1 MFSDNIKNTMSKIKQ
16 VFEYA
21 IDRLLP
27 VGKLVRE
34 LPYVMVFKT
43 THWCWYNCAHCCEAA
58 GKDRPAEF
66 IPTDVIKYYTDAANS
81 DPKFGKEIVL
91 TGGEIMASYKFDMPY
106 YVPDLI
112 NYISE
117 RGIGLDIKTNGAWI
131 RNKDL
136 RTKIVP
142 DLIDINE
149 HRSGQRRFPYQL
161 SLSLDKYHPNA
172 LDNTYEIIC
181 ELARRNKNKPMILLH
196 ISGFTGQDKIYKELL
211 AKLSGNHNIKI
222 EEAFIAAKSGNAIP
236 LHIINRC
243 VALRPSFGAVLFAG
257 GRAQNLPEAT
267 PAANPTFEILNQDA
281 EVLMAFDAAG
291 NVTLGENS
299 GRKIT
304 VPWRDKDGNPRVLPA
319 IRRDLVKRARY
330 EQLRKRIID
339 FKHIFIK

>member
-1 MFSDNIKNTMSKIKQ
+1 MSKIKQ

-21 IDRLLP
+21 IDRILP
-27 VGKLVRE
+27 MGMIVRD

-43 THWCWYNCAHCCEAA
+43 THWCWYNCPHCCESA
-58 GKDRPAEF
+58 GKNRPAEF
-66 IPTDVIKYYTDAANS
+66 IPADVIKYYTDAAKS
-81 DPKFGKEIVL
+81 DPKFTKEMVL
-91 TGGEIMASYKFDMPY
+91 TGGEIMASYKFDMKN
-106 YVPDLI
+106 YVPELA
-112 NYISE
+112 NYITE
-117 RGIGLDIKTNGAWI
+117 RGISLDIKTNGAWI

-142 DLIDINE
+142 DLININE
-149 HRSGQRRFPYQL
+149 RNSGQRRLPYQL

-172 LDNTYEIIC
+172 LENTYEIIC
-181 ELARRNKNKPMILLH
+181 ELAQRNKNKPMILLH

-211 AKLSGNHNIKI
+211 AKLSGNRNIKI
-222 EEAFIAAKSGNAIP
+222 EEAYIAAKSGNAIP

-304 VPWRDKDGNPRVLPA
+304 APWRDKDGNPRHLPA
-319 IRRDLVKRARY
+319 IRRDLVQRARY
-330 EQLRKRIID
+330 EQLRHNMINLK
-339 FKHIFIK
+339 KIFVK

>member
-1 MFSDNIKNTMSKIKQ
+1 MSKIKQ

-27 VGKLVRE
+27 VGVVVRN
-34 LPYVMVFKT
+34 LPYVMIFKT
-43 THWCWYNCAHCCEAA
+43 THWCWYNCPHCCESA
-58 GKDRPAEF
+58 GKNRPAEF
-66 IPTDVIKYYTDAANS
+66 IPVDVIKYYTDAATS
-81 DPKFGKEIVL
+81 DPKFTKEMVL
-91 TGGEIMASYKFDMPY
+91 TGGEIMASYKFDMKN
-106 YVPDLI
+106 YVPELA
-112 NYISE
+112 NYITE
-117 RGIGLDIKTNGAWI
+117 RGIRLDIKTNGAWI

-142 DLIDINE
+142 DLININE
-149 HRSGQRRFPYQL
+149 RNSGQRRLPYQL

-172 LDNTYEIIC
+172 LENTYEIIC
-181 ELARRNKNKPMILLH
+181 ELARRNKNKPTILVH

-211 AKLSGNHNIKI
+211 AKLSENRNIKI
-222 EEAFIAAKSGNAIP
+222 EDAYITAKSGNAIP
-236 LHIINRC
+236 LHVINRC

-304 VPWRDKDGNPRVLPA
+304 VPWRDKDGNPRDLPA
-319 IRRDLVKRARY
+319 IRRDLVQRARY
-330 EQLRKRIID
+330 EQLRHNMINLK
-339 FKHIFIK
+339 KIFVK

>member
-1 MFSDNIKNTMSKIKQ
+1 MSKINQ

-27 VGKLVRE
+27 VGVVVRN
-34 LPYVMVFKT
+34 LPYVMIFKT
-43 THWCWYNCAHCCEAA
+43 THWCWYNCPHCCESA
-58 GKDRPAEF
+58 GKNRPAEF
-66 IPTDVIKYYTDAANS
+66 IPADVIKYYTDAATS
-81 DPKFGKEIVL
+81 DPKFTKEMVL
-91 TGGEIMASYKFDMPY
+91 TGGEIMASYKFDMKN
-106 YVPDLI
+106 YVPELA
-112 NYISE
+112 NYITE
-117 RGIGLDIKTNGAWI
+117 RGIRLDIKTNGAWI

-142 DLIDINE
+142 DLININE
-149 HRSGQRRFPYQL
+149 RNSGQRRLPYQL

-172 LDNTYEIIC
+172 LENTYEIIC
-181 ELARRNKNKPMILLH
+181 ELARRNKNKPTILVH
-196 ISGFTGQDKIYKELL
+196 ISGFRGQDKIYKELL
-211 AKLSGNHNIKI
+211 AKLFGNRNIKI
-222 EEAFIAAKSGNAIP
+222 EEAYITAKSGNAIP
-236 LHIINRC
+236 LHVINRC

-304 VPWRDKDGNPRVLPA
+304 VPWRDKDGNPRDLPA

-330 EQLRKRIID
+330 EQLRHNMINLK
-339 FKHIFIK
+339 KIFVK

>member
-1 MFSDNIKNTMSKIKQ
+1 MGMI
-16 VFEYA
+16 
-21 IDRLLP
+21 
-27 VGKLVRE
+27 VRD

-43 THWCWYNCAHCCEAA
+43 THWCWYNCPHCCESA
-58 GKDRPAEF
+58 GKNRPAEF
-66 IPTDVIKYYTDAANS
+66 IPADVIKYYTDAAKS
-81 DPKFGKEIVL
+81 DDQFAKEIVL

-106 YVPDLI
+106 YVPELT
-112 NYISE
+112 NYIVD

-136 RTKIVP
+136 RTKIIP
-142 DLIDINE
+142 DLININE
-149 HRSGQRRFPYQL
+149 RNSGQCRLPYQL

-172 LDNTYEIIC
+172 LENTYEIIC
-181 ELARRNKNKPMILLH
+181 ELAQHNKNKPMILVH

-211 AKLSGNHNIKI
+211 AKLSGNRNIKI
-222 EEAFIAAKSGNAIP
+222 EEAYIAAKSGNAIP

-304 VPWRDKDGNPRVLPA
+304 APWRDKDGNPRDLPA
-319 IRRDLVKRARY
+319 IRRDLVQRARY
-330 EQLRKRIID
+330 EQLRHNMINLK
-339 FKHIFIK
+339 KIFVK

>member
-1 MFSDNIKNTMSKIKQ
+1 MSKIKQ

-21 IDRLLP
+21 IDRILP
-27 VGKLVRE
+27 MGMIVRD

-43 THWCWYNCAHCCEAA
+43 THWCWYNCPHCCESA
-58 GKDRPAEF
+58 GKNRPAEF
-66 IPTDVIKYYTDAANS
+66 IPADVIKYYTDAAKS
-81 DPKFGKEIVL
+81 DDQFAKEIVL

-106 YVPDLI
+106 YVPELT
-112 NYISE
+112 NYIVD

-136 RTKIVP
+136 RTKIIP
-142 DLIDINE
+142 DLININE
-149 HRSGQRRFPYQL
+149 RNSGQRRLPYQL

-172 LDNTYEIIC
+172 LENTYEIIC
-181 ELARRNKNKPMILLH
+181 ELAQHNKNKPMILLH

-211 AKLSGNHNIKI
+211 AKLSENRNIKI
-222 EEAFIAAKSGNAIP
+222 EEAYIAAKSGNAIP

-304 VPWRDKDGNPRVLPA
+304 VPWRDKDGNPRDLPA
-319 IRRDLVKRARY
+319 IRRDLVQRARY
-330 EQLRKRIID
+330 EQLRHNMINLK
-339 FKHIFIK
+339 KIFVK

>member
-1 MFSDNIKNTMSKIKQ
+1 MSKIKQ

-27 VGKLVRE
+27 VGVVVRN
-34 LPYVMVFKT
+34 LPYVMIFKT
-43 THWCWYNCAHCCEAA
+43 THWCWYNCPHCCESA
-58 GKDRPAEF
+58 GKNRPAEF
-66 IPTDVIKYYTDAANS
+66 IPADVIKYYTDAATS
-81 DPKFGKEIVL
+81 DPKFTKEKVL
-91 TGGEIMASYKFDMPY
+91 TGGEIMASYKFDMKN
-106 YVPDLI
+106 YVPELA
-112 NYISE
+112 NYITE
-117 RGIGLDIKTNGAWI
+117 RGIRLDIKTNGAWI

-142 DLIDINE
+142 DLININE
-149 HRSGQRRFPYQL
+149 RNSGQRRLPYQL

-172 LDNTYEIIC
+172 LENTYEIIC
-181 ELARRNKNKPMILLH
+181 ELARRNKNKPTILVH
-196 ISGFTGQDKIYKELL
+196 ISGFMGQDKIYKELL
-211 AKLSGNHNIKI
+211 AKLFGNRNIKI
-222 EEAFIAAKSGNAIP
+222 EEAYITAKSGNAIP
-236 LHIINRC
+236 LHVINRC

-304 VPWRDKDGNPRVLPA
+304 VPWRDKDGNPRDLPA
-319 IRRDLVKRARY
+319 IRRDLVQRARY
-330 EQLRKRIID
+330 EQLRHNMINLK
-339 FKHIFIK
+339 KIFVK

>member
-1 MFSDNIKNTMSKIKQ
+1 MSKIKQ

-27 VGKLVRE
+27 VGVVVRN
-34 LPYVMVFKT
+34 LPYVMIFKT
-43 THWCWYNCAHCCEAA
+43 THWCWYNCPHCCESA
-58 GKDRPAEF
+58 GKNRPAEF
-66 IPTDVIKYYTDAANS
+66 IPADVIKYYTDAATS
-81 DPKFGKEIVL
+81 DPKFTKEMVL
-91 TGGEIMASYKFDMPY
+91 TGGEIMASYKFDMKN
-106 YVPDLI
+106 YVPELA
-112 NYISE
+112 NYITE
-117 RGIGLDIKTNGAWI
+117 RGIRLDIKTNGAWI

-142 DLIDINE
+142 DLININE
-149 HRSGQRRFPYQL
+149 RNSGQRRLPYQL

-172 LDNTYEIIC
+172 LENTYEIIC
-181 ELARRNKNKPMILLH
+181 ELARRNKNKPTILVH

-211 AKLSGNHNIKI
+211 AKLFGNRNIKI

-236 LHIINRC
+236 LHVINRC

-281 EVLMAFDAAG
+281 DLLMAFDGAG

-304 VPWRDKDGNPRVLPA
+304 VPWRDKDGNPRDLPA

-330 EQLRKRIID
+330 EQLRHNVIKL
-339 FKHIFIK
+339 KKIFVK

>member
-1 MFSDNIKNTMSKIKQ
+1 MSKIKQ

-27 VGKLVRE
+27 VGVVVRN
-34 LPYVMVFKT
+34 LPYVMIFKT
-43 THWCWYNCAHCCEAA
+43 THWCWYNCPHCCESA
-58 GKDRPAEF
+58 GKNRPAEF
-66 IPTDVIKYYTDAANS
+66 IPADVIKYYTDAATS
-81 DPKFGKEIVL
+81 DPKFAKEMVL
-91 TGGEIMASYKFDMPY
+91 TGGEIMASYKFDMKN
-106 YVPDLI
+106 YVPELA
-112 NYISE
+112 NYITE
-117 RGIGLDIKTNGAWI
+117 RGIRLDIKTNGAWI

-142 DLIDINE
+142 DLININE
-149 HRSGQRRFPYQL
+149 RNSGQRRLPYQL

-172 LDNTYEIIC
+172 LENTYEIIC
-181 ELARRNKNKPMILLH
+181 ELARRNKNKPTILVH
-196 ISGFTGQDKIYKELL
+196 ISGFMGQDKIYKELL
-211 AKLSGNHNIKI
+211 AKLFGNRNIKI

-236 LHIINRC
+236 LHVINRC

-281 EVLMAFDAAG
+281 DLLMAFDGAG

-304 VPWRDKDGNPRVLPA
+304 VPWRDKDGNPRDLPA
-319 IRRDLVKRARY
+319 IRRDLVQRARY
-330 EQLRKRIID
+330 EQLRHNMIKL
-339 FKHIFIK
+339 KKIFVK